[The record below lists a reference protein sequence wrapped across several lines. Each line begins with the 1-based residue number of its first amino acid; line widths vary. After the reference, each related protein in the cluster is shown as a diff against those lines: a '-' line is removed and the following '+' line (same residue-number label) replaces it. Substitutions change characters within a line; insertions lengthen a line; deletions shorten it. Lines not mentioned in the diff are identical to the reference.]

1 MTSTRIL
8 RSLLIA
14 ALLSCASAHAG
25 DAVAF
30 NLEHGRTTAPF
41 EVSDMTCQVIEGQ
54 IRCSWGGKR
63 RG

>member
-1 MTSTRIL
+1 MTATRIL

-25 DAVAF
+25 AAVAF
-30 NLEHGRTTAPF
+30 DLEDRRTTAPF
-41 EVSDMTCQVIEGQ
+41 KISDMTCKVVEGQ